1 MGNEPVIEEAG
12 SERDKPAFLDS
23 MVVKGAGM
31 MLAGGATAALVA
43 ATGAAGKSQMAV
55 QGLGAMAAGTPGAT
69 TAATQGIGMAQSGAE
84 ILSESDS
91 LSAASDVIGG
101 SNNQFS
107 SITDLAQDEFDFG
120 NLGDI
125 VSAESDL
132 DDHKKP
138 AIRGLGP
145 S

>member
-1 MGNEPVIEEAG
+1 
-12 SERDKPAFLDS
+12 
-23 MVVKGAGM
+23 
-31 MLAGGATAALVA
+31 
-43 ATGAAGKSQMAV
+43 
-55 QGLGAMAAGTPGAT
+55 
-69 TAATQGIGMAQSGAE
+69 MAQSGAE
-84 ILSESDS
+84 ILSGSDS
-91 LSAASDVIGG
+91 ISAASDVIGG
-101 SNNQFS
+101 SNNHLS